1 MMRLTFITVVCAGAV
16 ASAEDLTRLRLP
28 ELTLSATDGAAY
40 ELRTLPAR
48 GGLTVLTFFSA
59 HCPCQR
65 LHDPRLVE
73 LAGAYQGKGV
83 RFLSVDSEYGSS
95 LEADRREAK
104 QRGYPFP
111 VLRDEG
117 GRLAKLL
124 DVHYATATVIIDS
137 QGHVRYRG
145 GVDTDRR
152 GLHDDAKQYL
162 KNAIDALL
170 SGREPQPREPK
181 TLGCYLL
188 GT

>member
-1 MMRLTFITVVCAGAV
+1 MLLGVLGAGLA
-16 ASAEDLTRLRLP
+16 ASADGLGGLQLPDLTLP
-28 ELTLSATDGAAY
+28 ATDGTAY
-40 ELRTLPAR
+40 PLRDLPAG

-65 LHDPRLVE
+65 IHDPRLVA
-73 LAGAYQGKGV
+73 LANTYQSRGV

-95 LEADRREAK
+95 LEADKHEAK

-124 DVHYATATVIIDS
+124 DVHYATGSVVLDA
-137 QGHVRYRG
+137 QGRVRYRG
-145 GVDTDRR
+145 GIDTDRR
-152 GLHDDAKQYL
+152 SLHDDAPQYL
-162 KNAIDALL
+162 RAALDALL
-170 SGREPQPREPK
+170 SGHAPQPAEPK
-181 TLGCYLL
+181 VLGCYLL